1 MAKKQAAAESGRE
14 KYDVPADVFVRTW
27 QTSETAEEVAKKLK
41 MPKAI
46 VDARARNYRG
56 IGVKLKKMPRR
67 PKHKIDVDAMNKLI
81 DELRKEGH

>member
-1 MAKKQAAAESGRE
+1 MAKKRTSAEQERE

-27 QTSETAEEVAKKLK
+27 ETSESADEVAKKLG

-46 VDARARNYRG
+46 VHARASNYRG

-67 PKHKIDVDAMNKLI
+67 PKNRIDVAALNKLI
-81 DELRKEGH
+81 EELKEE